1 LDLISQSTWARSPTV
16 FVVTLSYTA
25 PIEQVDAHLLEH
37 RAWLD
42 EQYARGVMLASGAK
56 VPRTGGVLLVGG
68 LDRAALDELLAE
80 DPFAKHGVAHYD
92 VVEFTATK
100 TADCLADYR
109 ELPTA

>member
-1 LDLISQSTWARSPTV
+1 M

-25 PIEQVDAHLLEH
+25 PIEQVDALLLEH

-42 EQYARGVMLASGAK
+42 EQYAKGVMLASGAK
-56 VPRTGGVLLVGG
+56 VPRTGGVLLAGG
-68 LDRAALDELLAE
+68 LDRAALDQLLAE
-80 DPFAKHGVAHYD
+80 DPFAKGGVAAYE

-109 ELPTA
+109 EQPAS

>member
-1 LDLISQSTWARSPTV
+1 M

-25 PIEQVDAHLLEH
+25 PMEQVDALLLEH

-42 EQYARGVMLASGAK
+42 EQYSKGAMLASGAK

-68 LDRAALDELLAE
+68 LDRAGVDQLLAE
-80 DPFAKHGVAHYD
+80 DPFAKGGVATYD

-100 TADCLADYR
+100 TADCLAAYR
-109 ELPTA
+109 EPQAS